1 MQGKDFDWERVVII
15 MNKKTIYDIDVS
27 GKTVYV
33 RVDYNVPHD
42 KDGRITDD
50 RRIRATLPTIRYLIK
65 EGAAV
70 VLASHMG
77 RPKGEIKSELSL
89 KPAAD
94 RLAELLDQPV
104 QFASD
109 CIRSESAGMKKAL
122 RPGQILL
129 LENLRFHKEEE
140 KNVPEFAKSLVEG
153 CNVAVND
160 AFGVSHRAHASV
172 VGVGKLL
179 PMVSGLLLKK
189 EIDFLDGVIE
199 NPKRP
204 FAAII
209 GGAKISDKIQVIANL
224 MEKADVI
231 LIGGG
236 MANTFVAAEGYDMG
250 QSLQDKDRFDLARN
264 LMQKAK
270 EMGSTIMLPVDFM
283 AGDAFAENANTKVLE
298 AKDFSDPWMAL
309 DIGPKT
315 IQLYV
320 DTLKKMKTV
329 VWNGPM
335 GVFEM
340 KPFSSGTF
348 TIAEAIA
355 GLDATT
361 VIGGGESASVVDQ
374 LGIED
379 KFSHVSTGGGASLEM
394 LEGMV
399 LPGVA
404 ILSDKE

>member
-1 MQGKDFDWERVVII
+1 M
-15 MNKKTIYDIDVS
+15 KKTVYDISVE

-33 RVDYNVPHD
+33 RVDYNVPHEA
-42 KDGRITDD
+42 DGTIKDD
-50 RRIRATLPTIRYLIK
+50 RRIRSTVPTIEYLLNH
-65 EGAAV
+65 GAAV

-77 RPKGEIKSELSL
+77 RPKGEVKPELSL
-89 KPAAD
+89 RKAGI
-94 RLAELLDQPV
+94 RLSELLGKPV
-104 QFASD
+104 QFAED
-109 CIRSESAGMKKAL
+109 CIGEEADRMKAAL
-122 RPGQILL
+122 KPGDVLL

-140 KNVPEFAKSLVEG
+140 KNDLKFAEALIRG
-153 CNVAVND
+153 CDAAVND

-179 PMVSGLLLKK
+179 PMAAGLLLKK
-189 EIDFLDGVIE
+189 EIDFLGGVIDQPE
-199 NPKRP
+199 RP

-209 GGAKISDKIQVIANL
+209 GGAKIADKIHVIANL

-250 QSLQDKDRFDLARN
+250 KSLKDCDRYDQARG
-264 LMQKAK
+264 LMERAEKLGAK
-270 EMGSTIMLPVDFM
+270 MLLPVDFT
-283 AGDAFAENANTKVLE
+283 AGDAFSEDANVKVLT
-298 AKDFSDPWMAL
+298 AKEFSDPWMAL

-315 IQLYV
+315 IDLYV

-340 KPFSSGTF
+340 KPFSKGTF
-348 TIAEAIA
+348 TIAETLA

-361 VIGGGESASVVDQ
+361 VVGGGESAEVVDK
-374 LGIED
+374 LGIAD
-379 KFSHVSTGGGASLEM
+379 KLSHVSTGGGASLEM

-399 LPGVA
+399 LPGIAVLA
-404 ILSDKE
+404 DKEQE